1 MGPGGIATIIAA
13 AALVVIACAVAYA
26 VVRLGRFIDEASLS
40 LATMTT
46 ETTPLIQEST
56 RTLEL
61 INSPL
66 ESFAK
71 ITKNVENV
79 TTKVSEATTDFI
91 DLSGPAV
98 KVASAL
104 LTAAQAGKTHSKKK
118 KKQKAE

>member
-13 AALVVIACAVAYA
+13 ASLFVIACAVAYA

-71 ITKNVENV
+71 ISKNVENV
-79 TTKVSEATTDFI
+79 TTKVSEAATDFI
-91 DLSGPAV
+91 DHSGPAV
-98 KVASAL
+98 QVASAL
-104 LTAAQAGKTHSKKK
+104 LTAAQAGKNRSKKK
-118 KKQKAE
+118 KKAE

>member
-13 AALVVIACAVAYA
+13 VALFVIACAIAYT

-71 ITKNVENV
+71 ITKNVEDV
-79 TTKVSEATTDFI
+79 TTKVSEAATDFI
-91 DLSGPAV
+91 DHSGPAV

-104 LTAAQAGKTHSKKK
+104 LTAAQVGKTRVKKK
-118 KKQKAE
+118 KAE

>member
-13 AALVVIACAVAYA
+13 VALFVIACAIAYA
-26 VVRLGRFIDEASLS
+26 VVRLGRFIDEASAS

-46 ETTPLIQEST
+46 ETTPLINEST

-71 ITKNVENV
+71 ISKNVEQV
-79 TTKVSEATTDFI
+79 TTKVSEAATDFI
-91 DLSGPAV
+91 DHSGPAV

-104 LTAAQAGKTHSKKK
+104 ITAAQAGKSRAKKK
-118 KKQKAE
+118 KKKAE

>member
-13 AALVVIACAVAYA
+13 VALFVIACAIAYA
-26 VVRLGRFIDEASLS
+26 VVRLGRFIDEASAS

-46 ETTPLIQEST
+46 ETTPLINEST

-71 ITKNVENV
+71 ISKNVEQV
-79 TTKVSEATTDFI
+79 TTKVSEAASDFI
-91 DLSGPAV
+91 DHSGPAV

-104 LTAAQAGKTHSKKK
+104 ITAAQAGKSRAKKK
-118 KKQKAE
+118 KKKAE